1 MAKPITKK
9 AMFTDDQVEKEIA
22 RLKEDEFVKL
32 AKREEAIRT
41 RRRQYMYTLRCYEK
55 KGKELAE
62 KGITIELLEKLDR
75 ECDVD

>member
-9 AMFTDDQVEKEIA
+9 AMFTDDQVENEIA
-22 RLKEDEFVKL
+22 RLLESDYVKL
-32 AKREEAIRT
+32 AKKDEAIRN
-41 RRRQYMYTLRCYEK
+41 RRRQYMYCLRCYEK

>member
-9 AMFTDDQVEKEIA
+9 AISDDQVEKEIA
-22 RLKEDEFVKL
+22 RLHESDFVKL
-32 AKREEAIRT
+32 AKKEEAIRT
-41 RRRQYMYTLRCYEK
+41 RRRQYMYTLRWYEK

>member
-9 AMFTDDQVEKEIA
+9 AMFSDDQVEKEIA
-22 RLKEDEFVKL
+22 RLLESDYVKL
-32 AKREEAIRT
+32 AKKDEAIRN
-41 RRRQYMYTLRCYEK
+41 RRRQYMYNLRSYEK

-62 KGITIELLEKLDR
+62 KGITIALLEKLDR